1 MKFINTSL
9 LFSLLC
15 CFCNAKNTYWCI
27 SSEASIALLPLLENC
42 NLIEKELAYS
52 KNSLLK
58 DFRRVD
64 STYKNVQT
72 VKRDQTAIFQ
82 FIKHKDYT
90 YLDEEKKLISIK
102 LDKNYGGFFIDLN
115 TKVYDLFWDKVKEFM
130 DTDKLFIKCNKFKIN
145 ENFALKTRKT
155 QKSKLLSFRRWSSS
169 SNGDQIKENIIA
181 LASCEESFSDKE
193 ISEIEPIITDYVNNS
208 EDKDPIFEEIRKNGL
223 FVPDFSEKK
232 GTCSIQ

>member
-82 FIKHKDYT
+82 FIKHKDY
-90 YLDEEKKLISIK
+90 
-102 LDKNYGGFFIDLN
+102 
-115 TKVYDLFWDKVKEFM
+115 
-130 DTDKLFIKCNKFKIN
+130 
-145 ENFALKTRKT
+145 
-155 QKSKLLSFRRWSSS
+155 
-169 SNGDQIKENIIA
+169 
-181 LASCEESFSDKE
+181 
-193 ISEIEPIITDYVNNS
+193 
-208 EDKDPIFEEIRKNGL
+208 
-223 FVPDFSEKK
+223 
-232 GTCSIQ
+232 